1 MFKGEI
7 RSLIS
12 KHKKKKEEK
21 RYFDR
26 PNPKK
31 KFPLPTS
38 YCWDFLKIY
47 IIFWILDGP
56 KRYHN
61 SGTTTTT
68 TGGAV
73 KRKAMAVAVLVTG
86 AHLKRSVFLLGRKR
100 PNLQRQRESHWLL
113 AAPSAS
119 PTKPTIPLTTRPPF
133 LLQIPNPINL
143 FYPPPLMI
151 LWSQLKDHHH
161 LSVIIYII
169 F

>member
-1 MFKGEI
+1 MLK
-7 RSLIS
+7 RRD
-12 KHKKKKEEK
+12 KKSHLKTKKEK

-38 YCWDFLKIY
+38 YCWDFLKVY

-68 TGGAV
+68 ATGGAV
-73 KRKAMAVAVLVTG
+73 KRKAMAVAVLVSG

-113 AAPSAS
+113 AALSAS

-143 FYPPPLMI
+143 FYPHPFWFYGPN
-151 LWSQLKDHHH
+151 SK
-161 LSVIIYII
+161 IIIT
-169 F
+169 FL